1 MMPEPKPIVAAG
13 EILLVK
19 ISGGKSQKMVET
31 AFVDQFESHEGP
43 AVCGGTSPTVLP
55 YPVSSRCLQPHFL
68 SP

>member
-31 AFVDQFESHEGP
+31 AFVDQFESHEGHTLCP
-43 AVCGGTSPTVLP
+43 PGVCNRTF
-55 YPVSSRCLQPHFL
+55 YPRKTRLTTL
-68 SP
+68 